1 MVYDGHVEK
10 GVVVV
15 DGLVTLPEGV
25 KVRVEVLPHEG
36 EGLETEAVPT
46 LYDQLAP
53 LVGAA
58 KGLPSDL
65 ARNHDHYLHGQPRK

>member
-15 DGLVTLPEGV
+15 DDRVTLLEGARV
-25 KVRVEVLPHEG
+25 KVEILPLAAEDASG
-36 EGLETEAVPT
+36 GAVPT
-46 LYDQLAP
+46 LYEQLAP

-58 KGLPSDL
+58 KGLPPDL
-65 ARNHDHYLHGQPRK
+65 ARNHDHYLHG